1 MDGEGAGAA
10 PRERYVPARPR
21 WRALVL
27 VAALHAS
34 GFAVLM
40 LAPPDAI
47 RQLAQTRLATFDVR
61 LAPPPP
67 PLEPISAPPP
77 PPQVVAPTPR
87 VAVPVPPPP
96 IVVDKAPDTPPPPAP
111 PVVAPRSPDP
121 APPRPP
127 APPGDVSRDLTANIV
142 SAPPPRYP
150 IASRRAHEQGTVLL
164 DVRLS
169 VDGRVE
175 EISVRRSSGSD
186 RLDDAARSAVRRW
199 RWTPTLIGGVPA
211 RVRGLVEIP
220 FVLR

>member
-21 WRALVL
+21 WRALAL
-27 VAALHAS
+27 VAALHAA
-34 GFAVLM
+34 GFAVLV

-67 PLEPISAPPP
+67 PPERVTAPPP
-77 PPQVVAPTPR
+77 PQAVAPIPR

-96 IVVDKAPDTPPPPAP
+96 IVVVEAPDTPPPPAP
-111 PVVAPRSPDP
+111 PVIVPRAPDP
-121 APPRPP
+121 APPQPP

-150 IASRRAHEQGTVLL
+150 ITSRREREQGIVVL
-164 DVRLS
+164 DVRLGN
-169 VDGRVE
+169 DGRVE
-175 EISVRRSSGSD
+175 QISIRRSSGSQ
-186 RLDDAARSAVRRW
+186 RLDDAALSAVRRW
-199 RWTPTLIGGVPA
+199 RWTPTVVGGAPV